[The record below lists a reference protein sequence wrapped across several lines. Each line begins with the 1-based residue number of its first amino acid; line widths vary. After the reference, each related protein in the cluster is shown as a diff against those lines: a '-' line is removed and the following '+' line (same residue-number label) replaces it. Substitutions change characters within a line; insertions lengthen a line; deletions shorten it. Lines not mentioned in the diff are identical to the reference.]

1 VLSAR
6 RAGCRH
12 LLAITNRRDITIV
25 AASRCVVI
33 GADTHRDTN
42 HLAVIADA
50 GKPSADAEFPT
61 SPAGYDDALR
71 WARSFGTVAIAGVEG
86 TSSYGAGLTPVL
98 QAAGIE
104 VAKACRSDRAA
115 RRRQGKSD
123 PIDAYA
129 AARAALAGH
138 GLAVPN
144 DAHASALQALL
155 GARSSA
161 VKAHTAATNQIHALL
176 VTAPAELRE
185 RYRRYSTAALV
196 KALARCRP
204 ATHSDPTT
212 VAVLTA
218 CKALAQR
225 TEFLERQKQ
234 DLTAQLD
241 VLVSQINPALRAAY
255 GVGPDTAA
263 QLLATAGTNRT
274 GSATRP
280 RWPRCPEWLPSRHP
294 LAKSRATDSPAAAT
308 GQPTMP
314 CTASRWCACRP
325 TSRPATTSN
334 VNTHGRTKKEILR
347 LLKRAIAREIF
358 RLLTR
363 PAPIDDYC
371 DLRPARQ
378 AKSVTLA
385 TVATHFGV
393 PLITVSRL
401 ERGHQRNDTLAT
413 TTANGSSPLDLLT
426 GIGASTSCEC
436 RELTE
441 DALT

>member
-6 RAGCRH
+6 PAGCRH

-25 AASRCVVI
+25 AASRRVVI

-42 HLAVIADA
+42 HLAVLTDA
-50 GKPSADAEFPT
+50 GKPLADAEFPT
-61 SPAGYDDALR
+61 SPTGYDDALR

-86 TSSYGAGLTPVL
+86 TSSYGAGLTRVL

-104 VAKACRSDRAA
+104 VAEVSRPDRAA

-123 PIDAYA
+123 PLDAYA
-129 AARAALAGH
+129 AARSAVAGH
-138 GLAVPN
+138 GLAVPK
-144 DAHASALQALL
+144 DAHTTALRALL
-155 GARSSA
+155 TARRGA

-185 RYRRYSTAALV
+185 RYRRYSTAAVV

-218 CKALAQR
+218 AKALAQR
-225 TEFLERQKQ
+225 MEFLERQKQ

-263 QLLATAGTNRT
+263 QLLVTAGTNPHRLRNEASLAALCGVAPVPASSGKIT
-274 GSATRP
+274 RHRLSRGGDRAANNALYRIALVRMSAHQQTRDYVQ
-280 RWPRCPEWLPSRHP
+280 RQH
-294 LAKSRATDSPAAAT
+294 
-308 GQPTMP
+308 G
-314 CTASRWCACRP
+314 
-325 TSRPATTSN
+325 N
-334 VNTHGRTKKEILR
+334 GRTKKEILR

-363 PAPIDDYC
+363 PAPIDDYS

-378 AKSVTLA
+378 AKNITLA
-385 TVATHFGV
+385 TVATYFGV
-393 PLITVSRL
+393 PLITISRL
-401 ERGHQRNDTLAT
+401 ERGHQRDDTLANNYRHWL
-413 TTANGSSPLDLLT
+413 TA
-426 GIGASTSCEC
+426 A
-436 RELTE
+436 
-441 DALT
+441 